1 MSAQAK
7 GPFILQGTKRIL
19 LVLCCGLFVL
29 LPGSAGAR
37 TTQTKKP
44 FSGRALRS
52 MARVYMASG
61 GYEKAQP
68 LLEGAL
74 NLAKTTDA
82 VDSELCACMLDLAYL
97 YKDQGKLAQAETM
110 CLSGLELQE
119 KIHSPNHPYV
129 AYTLRILGDIYQGQ
143 GRYREAENSL
153 KRALTIM
160 RGVSSEDA
168 SEVAPFKVDMAR
180 MLIAQGDLAG
190 AESYFDE
197 AIPVIERS
205 YRPGHLYT
213 AKVFTSVARLR
224 VLQGRYVEA
233 EELIGKALPVQE
245 RVYGPNHHFLVPVW
259 LIKSRIYQAKGDM
272 ANAKKL
278 LEKSLHIAENQTD
291 LRSLLKVLETLVQ
304 LHRQSGNAKKVA
316 KLQKR
321 IEYIRA
327 RRRVVYAPVAKAVR

>member
-1 MSAQAK
+1 MSTRAK
-7 GPFILQGTKRIL
+7 GPFTQQDTKSIL

-37 TTQTKKP
+37 TPQAKKP

-52 MARVYMASG
+52 MARVYMSSG

-68 LLEGAL
+68 
-74 NLAKTTDA
+74 
-82 VDSELCACMLDLAYL
+82 DSELCACMLDLAYL

-180 MLIAQGDLAG
+180 LLIAQGDLAG

-291 LRSLLKVLETLVQ
+291 PRSLLKVLETLVQ

>member
-1 MSAQAK
+1 MSARTK
-7 GPFILQGTKRIL
+7 EPFTLQNTKSIL
-19 LVLCCGLFVL
+19 LVLFCGLFVL
-29 LPGSAGAR
+29 LPCSAGAR
-37 TTQTKKP
+37 TAQTKKP
-44 FSGRALRS
+44 FSGKALRS

-82 VDSELCACMLDLAYL
+82 EDSELCACVLDLAYL

-119 KIHSPNHPYV
+119 KVHSPNHPYV
-129 AYTLRILGDIYQGQ
+129 AYTLRILGDIYKGQ
-143 GRYREAENSL
+143 GRYRQAENSL
-153 KRALTIM
+153 KRALSIM
-160 RGVSSEDA
+160 RQVSSEDA

-180 MLIAQGDLAG
+180 LLIAQGNLAG
-190 AESYFDE
+190 AESYLDE
-197 AIPVIERS
+197 AMPVIERS

-213 AKVFTSVARLR
+213 AKVLTSMARLR

-245 RVYGPNHHFLVPVW
+245 RVYGPNHHFLVPAW
-259 LIKSRIYQAKGDM
+259 LVKSRIFQAKGDL
-272 ANAKKL
+272 ANARKL
-278 LEKSLHIAENQTD
+278 LEKSLRIAENRTD
-291 LRSLLKVLETLVQ
+291 PMPLLEVLETLVQ
-304 LHRQSGNAKKVA
+304 LHRQSGNAEEVA

-321 IEYIRA
+321 LEGIRA
-327 RRRVVYAPVAKAVR
+327 RRRVVYAPVANAIR